1 MKKSLAVSLLIA
13 TGLAVSACNN
23 TTSTPQ
29 PEKSTET
36 STQQAPAAAPVPSE
50 EAPNEAVSD
59 DVLVTINGEPI
70 TKNMYALYFQD
81 RTKTMPGDTQSP
93 EMQMNILN
101 ELANVVLIKQDAEAK
116 KLPEREE
123 IASALF
129 LSRSTLLTQA
139 AVQDHIQNNQ
149 PTDAELQALYQERF
163 ASKSEKEYKARHILL
178 DDEEDAQGIISKLNE
193 GGNFAKLAEDHSTGP
208 SASSGGDLGWFDATS
223 MVKPFSDAVAG
234 LEKGKYSAQPVQT
247 QYGWHVILLEDM
259 RDAEPPTLGQV
270 REVLMTELQQQ
281 VMTKYIKNLRD
292 KAAIEFNEKIAK
304 PKVEEAEP
312 APPESH

>member
-23 TTSTPQ
+23 TSSSAQ
-29 PEKSTET
+29 PDKSAET
-36 STQQAPAAAPVPSE
+36 SAQPAPAVTPAPSE
-50 EAPNEAVSD
+50 EAAVEAVND

-70 TKNMYALYFQD
+70 TKKMYALYFQD
-81 RTKTMPGDTQSP
+81 RSKTMPGDKQSP
-93 EMQMNILN
+93 EMQMNVLN
-101 ELANVVLIKQDAEAK
+101 ELANVILIKQDAEAK

-163 ASKSEKEYKARHILL
+163 ASKLEKEYKARHILL
-178 DDEEDAQGIISKLNE
+178 ENEEGAKAVITRLNQGE
-193 GGNFAKLAEDHSTGP
+193 DFAKLAEEHSTGP
-208 SASSGGDLGWFDATS
+208 SAASGGDLGWFDATT

-247 QYGWHVILLEDM
+247 QYGWHVILLEDV
-259 RDAEPPTLGQV
+259 RDAEPPTLNQV
-270 REVLMTELQQQ
+270 REPLTTELQQQ

-292 KAAIEFNEKIAK
+292 KAVIVFNEKTGQSK
-304 PKVEEAEP
+304 PQDTDP